1 MIKIRFHVNNII
13 NIFYQFF
20 LLGLVS
26 FGGPIAHLAY
36 FRKTFVEKLKWL
48 EEEEYSKLVALSHF
62 LPGPSSSQVGFCIG
76 LEKGG
81 LMGGIAAFVAFTF
94 PSFILLYILAIF
106 NISQNENILISNIIT
121 GLKLFALVIVSDAI
135 ITMFKNFC
143 KNKTTKFIFV
153 CSTLILIFFT
163 SLYVQFIVL
172 ITAAIISSVFL
183 KERTKEKTV
192 LKKKIHF
199 FPFMLFLFFFFIL
212 PFFSY
217 LNNEI
222 KLFSEFF
229 SAGSMVFGGGH
240 VVLPLLKEQLSPLI
254 SDENFILAYSF
265 AQAVPGPMFS
275 IASYLGGSYFKE
287 SVFLGSLLA
296 TLAVFLPGFLL
307 ILSFK
312 ESFQSISKQK
322 NILNAVAGVNAAVV
336 SLLSAVLI
344 TTLYPSAIHSYYD
357 SIQALIGL
365 IVLRVFKIPILYMI
379 SSFVLLALIF

>member
-1 MIKIRFHVNNII
+1 MHNII
-13 NIFYQFF
+13 NIFCRFF

-48 EEEEYSKLVALSHF
+48 EEEEYSKFVALSHF

-81 LMGGIAAFVAFTF
+81 LMGGITAFVAFTF

-106 NISQNENILISNIIT
+106 NISQNENIHILNIIT

-153 CSTLILIFFT
+153 CSTLVLIFFS

-172 ITAAIISSVFL
+172 ITAAIISSIFL
-183 KERTKEKTV
+183 KERIKEKTV
-192 LKKKIHF
+192 LKKKIHL
-199 FPFMLFLFFFFIL
+199 FPFILFLFLLFIL
-212 PFFSY
+212 PFFTY

-222 KLFSEFF
+222 KIFSDFF
-229 SAGSMVFGGGH
+229 SAGSLVFGGGH
-240 VVLPLLKEQLSPLI
+240 VVLPLLKEQLSHFI

-275 IASYLGGSYFKE
+275 IASYLGASYFKE

-322 NILNAVAGVNAAVV
+322 NILNAIKGVNAAVV

-357 SIQALIGL
+357 LIQALIAL

-379 SSFVLLALIF
+379 STFVLLALIF